1 MNLIEQ
7 LWETVWD
14 SDTDD
19 DYGSSLRIWA
29 IFAASSSR
37 IFNSAWSMAKA
48 KAFLETFLIS
58 PEMSTELKLPI
69 LHGGQAFRPSESFHS
84 FATNWKLR
92 LHVGIFDQII
102 FWDTM
107 QGTVSDVVL
116 WPPPG
121 WWLFLHLKVLGVES
135 CSWSCSWKKPS
146 RQSHPLV
153 VSRHQEWTSSF
164 ALRAA
169 LSLSSKSDFILS
181 VSSAACMMCRNDTLD
196 PWSVISFGSR
206 A

>member
-14 SDTDD
+14 YDTDD

-135 CSWSCSWKKPS
+135 CSWSCSWK
-146 RQSHPLV
+146 
-153 VSRHQEWTSSF
+153 
-164 ALRAA
+164 
-169 LSLSSKSDFILS
+169 LSQAD
-181 VSSAACMMCRNDTLD
+181 
-196 PWSVISFGSR
+196 
-206 A
+206 